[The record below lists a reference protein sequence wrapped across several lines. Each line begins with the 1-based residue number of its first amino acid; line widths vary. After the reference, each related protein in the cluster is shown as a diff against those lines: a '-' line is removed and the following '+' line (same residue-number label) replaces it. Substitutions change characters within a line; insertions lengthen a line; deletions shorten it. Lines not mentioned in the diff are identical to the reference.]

1 MDPAPPNTDARPAS
15 TPVPPLAQRRSAKA
29 FASAP
34 PVIATDLPYRAG
46 RQVDPPLPT
55 PPMSS
60 STSPRSSPTG
70 TPGSSP
76 PASRPSS
83 PQWAGF
89 SASATAVPRSPPRSP
104 RLPPGAAMRPRS
116 AYFTSSSS
124 SSSSAPSSPTVS
136 RATTPPGSRPP
147 SPPLSPPRAPR
158 RASSS
163 ASTAAADPD
172 QVIDAILR
180 ATSYYAALGVPR
192 TATTAEI
199 RRAYLDK
206 SRYCHPDKHA
216 DRPRATEAFQKLI
229 SAYSTLKQ
237 TSTRA
242 AYDIAGDRAA
252 AAAAAAAGGTGTAT
266 GGDASLDQ
274 VLVQLWFEFLDGH
287 FDNLLLLADMVARAP
302 YPAPVATAAAAFP
315 PFSRDRVEALL
326 VQVRDVLL
334 TTQHC
339 LDAARPA
346 LDEAVQMHANLAAL
360 SYLDVLGRSRQSL
373 RLLRTLLTVPITVHT
388 AAGGAVLPLWA
399 VAILQ
404 ALVAAVDRV
413 EAGAAAAGNV
423 IPASKAAAVNAVRS
437 VFLNT
442 AGRAGWWWWGGHDRG
457 KGDANVALVA
467 AAAEEVV
474 DGDGPSSP
482 TIGSPTFA
490 PAPAAALEML
500 PQLLTAAS
508 APSSLDPTPP
518 HFDRRLSC
526 PRSEPGTPPPTLP
539 ATPAR
544 NGPLTLDALPLE
556 ILGHVMEHLTAGQRG
571 RVRGVCRRFDDAVT
585 HGGIAVWRRTEL
597 VFRDDWKYAVPR
609 AVNVVRKHAADI
621 RLLTLTMVRDDV
633 VEAIVP
639 LVAPFVASL
648 RLHGWRTLSDHAFHP
663 VHDWAEKSLFLNPN
677 PTSAIEP
684 YFPRLRS
691 FELVDAQGWYSAIGS
706 RTVASVTS
714 ASPRLERLVVWCN
727 SLIDPYATRA
737 AARACPNMHTLAL
750 SSFQL
755 HHDADLAVL
764 VHAWPKLKYLQLSH
778 AARLSDAAWVAA
790 AHHGPLGPPR
800 ELEVI
805 AVHGMPAPS
814 EADEGVEE
822 GTAHLGATKVGLRAM
837 AAVCPKLTTVKV
849 FDCPGV
855 AALGALDP
863 FGFESVAST
872 PAIQYEPCF
881 HVNIAFGYTRSRTT
895 SSTVAAAMSPYTMQS
910 GGVVTSA
917 EQGALTVATDV
928 ANLAAAAGML
938 SSSTA
943 SLSPTTLVIPV

>member
-1 MDPAPPNTDARPAS
+1 MDPAPLHQSAARPAASS
-15 TPVPPLAQRRSAKA
+15 TVPPLAARRSAKA
-29 FASAP
+29 FAGAP
-34 PVIATDLPYRAG
+34 PVITTDLPYRG
-46 RQVDPPLPT
+46 HHVDPPLPT

-83 PQWAGF
+83 PQWTP
-89 SASATAVPRSPPRSP
+89 SAASSTTTPRSPPRSP

-116 AYFTSSSS
+116 AYFTSP
-124 SSSSAPSSPTVS
+124 SSSSAPSSPTAS
-136 RATTPPGSRPP
+136 RAATPPGSRPP

-163 ASTAAADPD
+163 STGSTSSDPD

-180 ATSYYAALGVPR
+180 ATSYYAALGVTR

-242 AYDIAGDRAA
+242 AYDIAGHRAA
-252 AAAAAAAGGTGTAT
+252 AAAAAAAGGSGSPNG

-346 LDEAVQMHANLAAL
+346 LDEAVQMHAKLAAL

-423 IPASKAAAVNAVRS
+423 IPAGKAAAVNAVRS

-457 KGDANVALVA
+457 KGDAAVALVA
-467 AAAEEVV
+467 AAAE
-474 DGDGPSSP
+474 
-482 TIGSPTFA
+482 
-490 PAPAAALEML
+490 
-500 PQLLTAAS
+500 
-508 APSSLDPTPP
+508 
-518 HFDRRLSC
+518 
-526 PRSEPGTPPPTLP
+526 
-539 ATPAR
+539 
-544 NGPLTLDALPLE
+544 
-556 ILGHVMEHLTAGQRG
+556 
-571 RVRGVCRRFDDAVT
+571 
-585 HGGIAVWRRTEL
+585 
-597 VFRDDWKYAVPR
+597 
-609 AVNVVRKHAADI
+609 
-621 RLLTLTMVRDDV
+621 
-633 VEAIVP
+633 
-639 LVAPFVASL
+639 
-648 RLHGWRTLSDHAFHP
+648 
-663 VHDWAEKSLFLNPN
+663 
-677 PTSAIEP
+677 
-684 YFPRLRS
+684 
-691 FELVDAQGWYSAIGS
+691 
-706 RTVASVTS
+706 
-714 ASPRLERLVVWCN
+714 
-727 SLIDPYATRA
+727 
-737 AARACPNMHTLAL
+737 
-750 SSFQL
+750 
-755 HHDADLAVL
+755 
-764 VHAWPKLKYLQLSH
+764 
-778 AARLSDAAWVAA
+778 
-790 AHHGPLGPPR
+790 
-800 ELEVI
+800 
-805 AVHGMPAPS
+805 
-814 EADEGVEE
+814 
-822 GTAHLGATKVGLRAM
+822 
-837 AAVCPKLTTVKV
+837 
-849 FDCPGV
+849 
-855 AALGALDP
+855 
-863 FGFESVAST
+863 
-872 PAIQYEPCF
+872 
-881 HVNIAFGYTRSRTT
+881 
-895 SSTVAAAMSPYTMQS
+895 
-910 GGVVTSA
+910 
-917 EQGALTVATDV
+917 ATDG
-928 ANLAAAAGML
+928 A
-938 SSSTA
+938 
-943 SLSPTTLVIPV
+943 